1 MHEGFRLPRQICPAH
16 RPASGVHGGP
26 RRRRRGRSRDGRAR
40 GGCAADVRLH
50 RQGAP
55 SLVDAGRSGRLA
67 CVAWRFPSAR
77 ALASLPVAPLS
88 GGSAAPCGDPHPSG
102 GGRLRGAGPT
112 SVLGVA
118 FGFRAR
124 PGIADGIV
132 SPAGRSPG
140 LSARHGRVSSVEAA
154 LVRFASFGA
163 RSGLRG
169 RCAGRDRRIA
179 CLVVAGA
186 PASPGLGRRRAG
198 PDPCGASGLV
208 HSPARRTGCRVAGS
222 AHARGSTRA
231 TVGVR

>member
-67 CVAWRFPSAR
+67 CVAWRFPGAC
-77 ALASLPVAPLS
+77 ALPSPLVAPLS
-88 GGSAAPCGDPHPSG
+88 GGSSDPCGDQHPLG
-102 GGRLRGAGPT
+102 GGHLRGAGT
-112 SVLGVA
+112 ASALGLALV
-118 FGFRAR
+118 FRAR
-124 PGIADGIV
+124 PGIADGFV
-132 SPAGRSPG
+132 SPAGSSPG
-140 LSARHGRVSSVEAA
+140 LRARHGRVCAVEAA
-154 LVRFASFGA
+154 LERLAVLRA
-163 RSGLRG
+163 RAGLRG

-208 HSPARRTGCRVAGS
+208 HSPARRAGCRVAGS